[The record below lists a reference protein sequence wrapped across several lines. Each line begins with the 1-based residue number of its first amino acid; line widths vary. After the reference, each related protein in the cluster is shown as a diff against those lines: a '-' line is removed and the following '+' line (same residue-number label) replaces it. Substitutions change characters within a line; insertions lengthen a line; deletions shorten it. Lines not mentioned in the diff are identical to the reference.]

1 MRKVIIG
8 LALFFSLSLRFLV
21 GSIHAENGSNTLSND
36 DGLDN
41 SGVIEQK
48 VNAYFFWGE
57 GCPHCKQEEAFLA
70 ELKENYP
77 NLKIYDFEIYKNRKN
92 ALLLQKV
99 GRQLGVDVSGVPFL
113 VIGDT
118 NFSGFSQNITAPRI
132 ESRVVECS
140 LEKCPDSVFDL
151 VGLGSSDRE
160 ATNQAKE
167 VSLGEYSLSVPFLG
181 VVDLQSFS
189 LPVLSVLLGVL
200 DGFNPCAMWV
210 LLFLIS
216 LLIGMENKKRRWVL
230 GMAFILSSA
239 FVYFIF
245 MAAWLNLI
253 LFLGF
258 LVWVRIGIG
267 VVSLLGGGFSLKK
280 FFIYKD
286 SGCDV
291 ADAEQKQKVFQRVKK
306 VVSENNFWLALG
318 GIVVLA
324 FMVNLV
330 ELICSAGLPAV
341 FTQILALNKLATWQ
355 YYGYILIYIL
365 FFMVDDLFVFFVSM
379 KTLEMT
385 GVTTKYTRAS
395 RLIGGVL
402 MLIIGLLM
410 IFKPEFLM
418 FG

>member
-1 MRKVIIG
+1 
-8 LALFFSLSLRFLV
+8 
-21 GSIHAENGSNTLSND
+21 
-36 DGLDN
+36 
-41 SGVIEQK
+41 
-48 VNAYFFWGE
+48 
-57 GCPHCKQEEAFLA
+57 
-70 ELKENYP
+70 
-77 NLKIYDFEIYKNRKN
+77 
-92 ALLLQKV
+92 
-99 GRQLGVDVSGVPFL
+99 LGVDVSGVPFL
-113 VIGDT
+113 VIGNT